1 MTFWE
6 LARTAALW
14 LLVFTTAGWLVSLAV
29 KKASIVDSLWSL
41 CFLVVALVGY
51 LDGNAAAL
59 ERRTLLLAL
68 VAVWAIRLSLHI
80 TVRNWGEPEDYR
92 YQEFR
97 RKYGPERYWWFS
109 LFQVFWL
116 QGLLAFLVSAP
127 LLVVASAPSFGSVDL
142 LWLGVAFWLVGFVF
156 EAGGDWQL
164 LRFKADPSNAGK
176 VMDRGFW
183 RYTRHPNYFGDFAV
197 WWGYG
202 LIALAAPWGW
212 LALLGPVL
220 MSVLLLRVSGVAMLE
235 KTIGSRRPGY
245 AEYVRRTSAFFPR
258 PPKKA

>member
-1 MTFWE
+1 MTFTG
-6 LARTAALW
+6 LLGTAALW
-14 LLVFTTAGWLVSLAV
+14 VLAFTTVGWLVSLAV

-41 CFLVVALVGY
+41 CFLVIAIVGY
-51 LDGNAAAL
+51 LYGNPAAL
-59 ERRTLLLAL
+59 ERRQLLLVL
-68 VAVWAIRLSLHI
+68 VAIWGIRLSLHI

-97 RKYGPERYWWFS
+97 QKYGPERYWWFS

-116 QGLLAFLVSAP
+116 QGLLALLVSAP
-127 LLVVASAPSFGSVDL
+127 LLAAASASEFSSFDP
-142 LWLGVAFWLVGFVF
+142 LWLGVVLWVIGFVF

-164 LRFKADPSNAGK
+164 ARFKADPANAGK

-202 LIALAAPWGW
+202 LIALASPLGW
-212 LALLGPVL
+212 VALLGPLL
-220 MSVLLLRVSGVAMLE
+220 MSVLLLKVSGVAMLE
-235 KTIGSRRPGY
+235 KTITSRRPGY
-245 AEYVRRTSAFFPR
+245 AEYVARTSAFFPR

>member
-1 MTFWE
+1 MAFWD
-6 LARTAALW
+6 LAATAALW
-14 LLVFTTAGWLVSLAV
+14 VLVLTTGGWVLSVIV
-29 KKASIVDSLWSL
+29 KKASIVDSFWSL
-41 CFLVVALVGY
+41 CFLAVAIVGY
-51 LDGNAAAL
+51 LYGNPAAL
-59 ERRTLLLAL
+59 ERRQLLLAL
-68 VAVWAIRLSLHI
+68 VAIWAIRLSLHI

-92 YQEFR
+92 YAAWRQ
-97 RKYGPERYWWFS
+97 KYGPERYWWFS

-116 QGLLAFLVSAP
+116 QGFLALLVSAP
-127 LLVVASAPSFGSVDL
+127 LLVAASAPSFGAL
-142 LWLGVAFWLVGFVF
+142 APLWMVGVVLWVIGFAF

-164 LRFKADPSNAGK
+164 LRFKADPANAGK

-202 LIALAAPWGW
+202 LIALAAPYGW

-220 MSVLLLRVSGVAMLE
+220 MSFLLLRVSGVAMLE
-235 KTIGSRRPGY
+235 KTITSRRPGY

-258 PPKKA
+258 PPKA